1 MSAKTSLS
9 LLLSYLDTFHS
20 LVNTSM
26 VEFIVSDLF
35 STLPNDIQIELLAM
49 DDDQIAALPTKL
61 LENDDSDTAV
71 GDVVAGL
78 RKHSLEMLGLVRDC
92 GVGGGGEEEVSIV
105 QFLDKIMPE
114 KKMHEVCQMSKV
126 TNLEY
131 LNTLTYFFPSVCV
144 FLILSTPGTESGG
157 YW

>member
-1 MSAKTSLS
+1 MSC
-9 LLLSYLDTFHS
+9 LLSHLDSYHS

-35 STLPNDIQIELLAM
+35 SMLPGDVQTELIAM
-49 DDDQIAALPTKL
+49 DDDQIAAIPTKL

-78 RKHSLEMLGLVRDC
+78 KKHSLEMLGLVRDWEESP
-92 GVGGGGEEEVSIV
+92 GDGEDVNMV
-105 QFLDKIMPE
+105 QFLDRIMPQ

-126 TNLEY
+126 IKHN
-131 LNTLTYFFPSVCV
+131 
-144 FLILSTPGTESGG
+144 I
-157 YW
+157 